1 MIKSYYIAS
10 SRMNS
15 RIAETVLSGQHIVV
29 EGQTYEQLSKRPQ
42 GRTPIRSLVNEEK
55 GERLVI
61 YK

>member
-10 SRMNS
+10 TRMNS
-15 RIAETVLSGQHIVV
+15 RIAETVISGQHIVV
-29 EGQTYEQLSKRPQ
+29 EGQTYEQVSKRPQ
-42 GRTPIRSLVNEEK
+42 GRIPIRYLVNEDK